1 MQLRGKQK
9 RYLRSQANQM
19 RPLFSIGKQG
29 INQQWLQE
37 IINVL
42 NRRELVKIKVLS
54 NSPINVKEAKTII
67 NREPSI
73 QVVQKI
79 GKTLLLFK
87 VSNQAKYRKISQ
99 MVQNI

>member
-37 IINVL
+37 IVNVL

-54 NSPINVKEAKTII
+54 NSPINVKEAKAII
-67 NREPSI
+67 DRKPSI

-87 VSNQAKYRKISQ
+87 VSNRAKYRKISQ